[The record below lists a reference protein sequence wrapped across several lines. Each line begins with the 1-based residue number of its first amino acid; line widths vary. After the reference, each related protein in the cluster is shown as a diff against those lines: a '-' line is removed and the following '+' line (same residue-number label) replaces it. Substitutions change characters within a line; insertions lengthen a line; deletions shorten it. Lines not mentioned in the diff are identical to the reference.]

1 MADTNRNYLI
11 LGAVYLSL
19 GMLLGIV
26 MGIRESFEL
35 APVHA
40 HINLVGFACHSVFG
54 VVGKVFPGVARD
66 RLAKSQFWI
75 FAVGSPI
82 LMVGIAFSIVGH
94 NPLVAILGSL
104 LTLLG
109 ALLYL
114 VMVLRSS
121 AKA

>member
-1 MADTNRNYLI
+1 
-11 LGAVYLSL
+11 
-19 GMLLGIV
+19 
-26 MGIRESFEL
+26 
-35 APVHA
+35 
-40 HINLVGFACHSVFG
+40 VFG